1 MTLSYPPKRTLESDA
16 DQVLDTLFTDLE
28 NTLEVKNDGQ
38 SLAEQRLVSLH
49 QSSFSSTERV
59 SHSGNYS
66 PISSLHENPNFFNSG
81 FPPFREDHASK
92 ETFSS
97 PPLWVKHLDKIIF
110 TSSCSLLVG
119 VLFLLQREEQ
129 FLGLNLN
136 QLQSPITLSETEV
149 PESSDNS
156 VEFIDYM
163 ERALAQIDREQA
175 LKAKAEELTPAV
187 TPSVEIPPVST
198 TPTSPE
204 QTAPSP
210 PPEAPANQQTA
221 TAPSSPSPT
230 NQGGQE
236 TEISSLPALPPPP
249 PSQSSQSTPSSSS
262 SPEAPSSTNSNST
275 EETPQESETTTTEET
290 PQESPVAN
298 ISEDPP
304 LESTAPSSPSR
315 DQTLVGLLELGE
327 HSAALL
333 KVKGV
338 TQRIMIGETVPD
350 SSWTLA
356 EISNNKAR
364 FKNGGQEKSMS
375 VGESLINN

>member
-66 PISSLHENPNFFNSG
+66 QISSLHENPNFFNSN
-81 FPPFREDHASK
+81 FPPFREDHVSK

-97 PPLWVKHLDKIIF
+97 PPLWLKHLDKIIF

-149 PESSDNS
+149 PESADNS
-156 VEFIDYM
+156 VEFIGYM

-175 LKAKAEELTPAV
+175 LKAQAEELTPAV

-198 TPTSPE
+198 TPTSQE

-221 TAPSSPSPT
+221 TAPSPSPT

-236 TEISSLPALPPPP
+236 REISSLPALPPPP
-249 PSQSSQSTPSSSS
+249 PSQSSQSTPSRS
-262 SPEAPSSTNSNST
+262 SPPATPSPTNST
-275 EETPQESETTTTEET
+275 EETPQDSETTTTEET
-290 PQESPVAN
+290 PQENSAAN
-298 ISEDPP
+298 SSEDPP
-304 LESTAPSSPSR
+304 LETPAPSPPNR
-315 DQTLVGLLELGE
+315 NQTLVGLLELGE

-333 KVKGV
+333 KVEGV

-350 SSWTLA
+350 SNWTLA

-364 FKNGGQEKSMS
+364 FKNGGQEKSMY